1 LSVRNQHVRYS
12 LSFFRDKRANSHTS
26 TTPHRDSMVLT
37 HVIAAFNAH
46 VGGLESAAGAPRGKL
61 PASKR
66 TNCRLAYFKLPAAR
80 AGPAPQNFR
89 TASRARAAT
98 ALLLHTVFKFV
109 AIMRHHAA
117 LCKQITSVLR
127 ESRRDEVDGAASRL
141 PRRCA
146 NIGTTPYATRRN

>member
-46 VGGLESAAGAPRGKL
+46 VVGLESAAGAPRGKL

-80 AGPAPQNFR
+80 AGPAPQN
-89 TASRARAAT
+89 S
-98 ALLLHTVFKFV
+98 
-109 AIMRHHAA
+109 
-117 LCKQITSVLR
+117 
-127 ESRRDEVDGAASRL
+127 
-141 PRRCA
+141 
-146 NIGTTPYATRRN
+146 